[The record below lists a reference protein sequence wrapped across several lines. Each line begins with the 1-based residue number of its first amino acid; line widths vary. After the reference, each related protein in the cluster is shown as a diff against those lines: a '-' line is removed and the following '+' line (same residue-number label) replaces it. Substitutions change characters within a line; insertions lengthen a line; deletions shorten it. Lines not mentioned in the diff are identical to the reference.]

1 MESSVMILEGTSGH
15 SQGHEMWMVL
25 NFIVFNCTSELSFL
39 FLTLPL
45 LQKTLFVQLSTGL
58 RKALRAQA
66 APSGAFL
73 SFLGWKLKGGYIH
86 PFMLFRMTGYFHF
99 RQLDFSL
106 LALAFGSL
114 KLKSDVFRLHQTATL

>member
-1 MESSVMILEGTSGH
+1 MILEGTSGH

-45 LQKTLFVQLSTGL
+45 LQKTLFVQLSAGL
-58 RKALRAQA
+58 KKAFRAQA
-66 APSGAFL
+66 APSGAFV
-73 SFLGWKLKGGYIH
+73 SFLGRKLKGGYIH
-86 PFMLFRMTGYFHF
+86 PFMLFRMTGYFHI

>member
-25 NFIVFNCTSELSFL
+25 DFIVFNCTSELSLL
-39 FLTLPL
+39 FLALPL
-45 LQKTLFVQLSTGL
+45 LQKTLFVQLSAGL
-58 RKALRAQA
+58 RKTLRAQA
-66 APSGAFL
+66 APAGAFL

-86 PFMLFRMTGYFHF
+86 PFMRFHITGYFHI
-99 RQLDFSL
+99 RELDSSL
-106 LALAFGSL
+106 LALAFGFL

>member
-1 MESSVMILEGTSGH
+1 MILEGTSGH

-25 NFIVFNCTSELSFL
+25 NFIVFNCTSESLI
-39 FLTLPL
+39 LTLPL
-45 LQKTLFVQLSTGL
+45 LQKTLFVQLSAGL

-73 SFLGWKLKGGYIH
+73 SFLERKLKGGYIH
-86 PFMLFRMTGYFHF
+86 PFMLFRMTGYFHI